1 MRERDELINR
11 IESAEERLAVQCMR
25 QQSSSLLTLNLTV
38 QQCQVLLVL
47 SIEGSVPAHVVAEVL
62 RVGANAVTGI
72 VDRLVGRGLVRRKES
87 AQDRRLRL
95 VELTDD
101 GSRLVDDLTA
111 AVRAQRR
118 RVLERLSTDT
128 LQDVHRALT
137 ELTADTGPRTT
148 SAVRRT
154 SP

>member
-11 IESAEERLAVQCMR
+11 IETAEERLAVRCMR
-25 QQSSSLLTLNLTV
+25 QQSSSLLDLNLTV
-38 QQCQVLLVL
+38 QQCQVLVVL
-47 SIEGSVPAHVVAEVL
+47 SIEGPVPAHVIAEVL

-72 VDRLVGRGLVRRKES
+72 VDRLVGRDLVRRKES

-101 GSRLVDDLTA
+101 GRRLVEDLTS

-118 RVLERLSTDT
+118 RLLERLSTGT
-128 LQDVHRALT
+128 LEDVHRALT
-137 ELTADTGPRTT
+137 ELTANNEGRTT
-148 SAVRRT
+148 SAVPRT
-154 SP
+154 SL